1 MSLKEYNEK
10 RDFKNTREPE
20 GKPVAKIGNRLIFV
34 IQKHNAKHLHYDLRL
49 EADGVLK
56 SWAVPKG
63 PSMDPEEKRLAVMVE
78 DHPLS
83 YAEFEGIIPEGE
95 YGAGSVII
103 WDKGDYKATAERDGQ
118 TIPVSEEIGDGHI
131 EFELNGEKL
140 KGKFALVKTNL
151 RGGNDKD
158 SWLLVKMKD
167 GYADKNADPVAKQ
180 PQSVVS
186 GKTNKDLERG
196 K

>member
-10 RDFKNTREPE
+10 RDFKTTREPE

-34 IQKHNAKHLHYDLRL
+34 IQKHNAKRLHYDLRL

-56 SWAVPKG
+56 SWVVPKG
-63 PSMDPEEKRLAVMVE
+63 PSMDPKEKRLAVRVE

-103 WDKGDYKATAERDGQ
+103 WDKGYYKATGEKDGQ
-118 TIPVSEEIGDGHI
+118 TTPVSKAIEEGHI
-131 EFELNGEKL
+131 EFELNGEKIQ
-140 KGKFALVKTNL
+140 GKFALIKTNL
-151 RGGNDKD
+151 RSNDD
-158 SWLLVKMKD
+158 GESWLLVKMKD
-167 GYADKNADPVAKQ
+167 DYADKGVDLVASR
-180 PQSVVS
+180 PESVVD
-186 GKTNKDLERG
+186 GKTNKGLERR